1 MSILEIAGLTWI
13 ILIICN
19 IILGFFG
26 LKTTVDAET
35 KAQQDAEIQRAV
47 NIIVNSNTQ
56 ILIEIIKYD
65 NATIYYAY
73 QNLTRRFLTQGY
85 SEQEILDNLSKKYGK
100 TQFQIV
106 SREYVGTT
114 Y

>member
-1 MSILEIAGLTWI
+1 MSILEIVGLTWI
-13 ILIICN
+13 ILILCN

-26 LKTTVDAET
+26 LKTANIESQ
-35 KAQQDAEIQRAV
+35 AQQDAEIQRAV
-47 NIIVNSNTQ
+47 NIIINSNTQ
-56 ILIEIIKYD
+56 IIIEIIKYD
-65 NATIYYAY
+65 DATIYYAY
-73 QNLTRRFLTQGY
+73 QNLTRKFLTQGN

-100 TQFQIV
+100 TQFQII